1 MDRKEFE
8 TVAPTLRERI
18 VSLVGRMMAA
28 GSDPEMAED
37 VAQDTLLRL
46 WARRDSL
53 ESYRSIEALAM
64 VMARNRAVDMLRSQQ
79 AGRHT
84 SLDGY
89 DSPDSGP
96 DPHESLE
103 ADEAESRMRD
113 ILDSLPSA
121 QQALIRMRH
130 AEGMEIDEIAAV
142 TGSTPGS
149 IRTAL
154 SRARRHIKD
163 LFLQQNNI

>member
-8 TVAPTLRERI
+8 TIVPALRDRI
-18 VSLVGRMMAA
+18 VRLVGRMVPPGS
-28 GSDPEMAED
+28 GSDMAED

-46 WARRDSL
+46 WSRRDTL
-53 ESYRSIEALAM
+53 DSYRSVEALAM
-64 VMARNRAVDMLRSQQ
+64 VMARNRTIDLLRSEQP
-79 AGRHT
+79 GRCT
-84 SLDGY
+84 SIDGI

-96 DPHESLE
+96 DPHQSLE
-103 ADEAESRMRD
+103 AGEAETRMRD

-130 AEGMEIDEIAAV
+130 AEGMEIDEIAAL
-142 TGSTPGS
+142 TDSSPGS

-154 SRARRHIKD
+154 SRARRHIKE
-163 LFLQQNNI
+163 LFLQQ

>member
-8 TVAPTLRERI
+8 TIAPALRERI
-18 VSLVGRMMAA
+18 ISLVGRMMPA
-28 GSDPEMAED
+28 GTGPEPAED

-46 WARRDSL
+46 WTRRDEL
-53 ESYRSIEALAM
+53 DSYRSVEALAM
-64 VMARNRAVDMLRSQQ
+64 VMARNRAVDLLRAHP
-79 AGRHT
+79 AGRLT
-84 SLDGY
+84 CLDGF

-103 ADEAESRMRD
+103 ANEAEHRLRD
-113 ILDSLPSA
+113 ILDSLPSV

-130 AEGMEIDEIAAV
+130 TEGMEIDDIAAV

-154 SRARRHIKD
+154 SRARQHIKD
-163 LFLQQNNI
+163 LFLQHNKS

>member
-1 MDRKEFE
+1 MDRKQFE
-8 TVAPTLRERI
+8 TVAPALRERI
-18 VSLVGRMMAA
+18 VSLVARMTPA
-28 GSDPEMAED
+28 GSDSAMAED

-64 VMARNRAVDMLRSQQ
+64 VMARNRAVDLLRAQQ
-79 AGRHT
+79 SGRHT
-84 SLDGY
+84 SIDGY

-121 QQALIRMRH
+121 QQSLIRMRH
-130 AEGMEIDEIAAV
+130 AEGMEIDEIAAI

>member
-1 MDRKEFE
+1 MDRIQFE
-8 TVAPTLRERI
+8 TIAPTLRERI
-18 VSLVGRMMAA
+18 VSLVGRMAPA
-28 GSDPEMAED
+28 GPDSGMAED

-46 WARRDSL
+46 WARRESL

-64 VMARNRAVDMLRSQQ
+64 VMARNRAVDLLRAQQ
-79 AGRHT
+79 SGRRT
-84 SLDGY
+84 SIDGY

-96 DPHESLE
+96 DPQECLE

-121 QQALIRMRH
+121 QQTLIRMRH

-154 SRARRHIKD
+154 SRARQHIKD